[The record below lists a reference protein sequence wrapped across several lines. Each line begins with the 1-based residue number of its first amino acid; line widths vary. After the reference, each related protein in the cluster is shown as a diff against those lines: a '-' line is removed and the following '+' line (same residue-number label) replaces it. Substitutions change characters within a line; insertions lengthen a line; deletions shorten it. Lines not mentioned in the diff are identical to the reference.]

1 MSKKQQ
7 LVHLLTPEGESLQA
21 EPHAVP
27 WNTYPR
33 PQMRRD
39 SFFCL
44 NGEWEIH
51 VDGTDAPC
59 PIRVP
64 FCPESLL
71 SGLCI
76 PPSDFISMDYRKTF
90 TLPADFNKSRVIL
103 HFGAVDSSANI
114 FLNGQRIGF
123 HAGGYESFSFDV
135 TDFLEDENLL
145 EVECWDSLKTHV
157 LPYGK
162 QRKKRGGMWYTPV
175 SGIWQ
180 TVWLESVP
188 ETYVHSLRIDTTED
202 RACGTAI
209 ITAEGVTNGTVTVT
223 TPDGDLSFPLA
234 DGKATVKVPSPRLW
248 SPEDP
253 YLYEFTLEAGE
264 DKVQSYFALRTLE
277 IKEVD
282 GIPRLCLNGSPVF
295 LHALLDQGYWSD
307 GIFTP
312 AAPEC
317 YEKDILAMKAL
328 GFNTLRK
335 HIKVEPEQ
343 FYYDCDRLGMLV
355 MQDMV
360 NNGHYSFIRDTALP
374 TVGLKKLSDKKL
386 HRHKATREAFYDGM
400 ESTVNQLRNHPCIVY
415 WTIFNEGWGQFNS
428 QVAYE
433 ILCELDSTRFI
444 DTASGWFKGADSDVD
459 SEHIYFKPVKL
470 KYGEKPM
477 VLSEFGGYSYKPEGH
492 VFNPVNTYGYR
503 FFKEQTDFEAALI
516 ALYENEIIPAVAKGL
531 CGAVYTQV
539 SDVEDETNGLLS
551 YDRKVVKVDAPRMI
565 KIAKSLAAAMLP
577 KETNED

>member
-1 MSKKQQ
+1 MSKKNKQ
-7 LVHLLTPEGESLQA
+7 LVHLLTEAGEALQA
-21 EPHAVP
+21 DPTAIP

-33 PQMRRD
+33 PQMKRD
-39 SFFCL
+39 SFYCL
-44 NGEWEIH
+44 NGEWQLSI
-51 VDGTDAPC
+51 DDDSPR

-76 PPSDFISMDYRKTF
+76 PPADCITLDYRRTF
-90 TLPADFNKSRVIL
+90 TLPEGFNKGRVIL
-103 HFGAVDSSANI
+103 HFGAVDACAWVT
-114 FLNGQRIGF
+114 LNGQRVGDA
-123 HAGGYESFSFDV
+123 HNGGYEAFSVDV
-135 TDFLEDENLL
+135 TNNLQDENVL
-145 EVECWDSLKTHV
+145 EVDCVDHLTHV
-157 LPYGK
+157 SPYGK
-162 QRKKRGGMWYTPV
+162 QRVDRGGMWYTPV

-188 ETYVHSLRIDTTED
+188 ETYVKSLRIDTTAD
-202 RACGTAI
+202 TAI
-209 ITAEGVTNGTVTVT
+209 ITAEGVTDGTVTVT
-223 TPDGDLSFPLA
+223 TPNGDLSFPLA
-234 DGKATVKVPSPRLW
+234 DGKATVKIPSPRLW

-277 IKEVD
+277 IKQVN

-295 LHALLDQGYWSD
+295 LHALLDQGYFSD
-307 GIFTP
+307 GIYTP
-312 AAPEC
+312 ASPAC
-317 YEKDILAMKAL
+317 YEQDILAMKSL

-360 NNGHYSFIRDTALP
+360 NNGHYSFLRDTALP
-374 TVGLKKLSDKKL
+374 TVGLKKLSDKHL
-386 HRHKATREAFYDGM
+386 HRDKATREAFFDGM
-400 ESTVNQLRNHPCIVY
+400 KATVNQLRNHPCIIY
-415 WTIFNEGWGQFNS
+415 WTIFNEGWGQFDGNA
-428 QVAYE
+428 AYAK
-433 ILCELDSTRFI
+433 LRALDSTRFI
-444 DTASGWFKGADSDVD
+444 DTASGWFRVKNTDVD

-470 KYGEKPM
+470 KYSDKPM

-503 FFKEQTDFEAALI
+503 FFKEQADFENALI
-516 ALYENEIIPAVAKGL
+516 ALYENEIIPAVAGGL

-551 YDRKVVKVDAPRMI
+551 YDRKVCKVAIAPMKRI
-565 KIAKSLAAAMLP
+565 GEEIRRAVNSSDPVGEPQA
-577 KETNED
+577 

>member
-1 MSKKQQ
+1 MSKKNQI
-7 LVHLLTPEGESLQA
+7 LHLLTEAGEALQND
-21 EPHAVP
+21 PHAIP

-39 SFFCL
+39 SFLCL
-44 NGEWEIH
+44 NGEWEVSI
-51 VDGTDAPC
+51 DDASPR

-71 SGLCI
+71 SGVGM
-76 PPSDFISMDYRKTF
+76 PPSDLFTADYRRTF
-90 TLPADFNKSRVIL
+90 TLPEGFNKGRVLL
-103 HFGAVDSSANI
+103 HFGAVDSRANI
-114 FLNGQRIGF
+114 FLNGERIGF
-123 HAGGYESFSFDV
+123 HEGGYEAFSFDI
-135 TDFLEDENLL
+135 TDYLGDKNLL
-145 EVECWDSLKTHV
+145 EIECWDNLKYHV

-162 QRKKRGGMWYTPV
+162 QRVDRGGMWYTPV

-188 ETYVHSLRIDTTED
+188 ETYVKSLRIDTTAD
-202 RACGTAI
+202 IAI

-223 TPDGDLSFPLA
+223 TPDGELSFPLA
-234 DGKATVKVPSPRLW
+234 DGKATVKIPSPRLW

-277 IKEVD
+277 IKQVN

-295 LHALLDQGYWSD
+295 LHALLDQGYFSD
-307 GIFTP
+307 GIYTP
-312 AAPEC
+312 ASPEC
-317 YEKDILAMKAL
+317 YEQDILAMKSL

-360 NNGHYSFIRDTALP
+360 NNGHYSFLRDTALP
-374 TVGLKKLSDKKL
+374 TVGLKKLNDKHL
-386 HRHKATREAFYDGM
+386 HRDEATRKAFYDGM
-400 ESTVNQLRNHPCIVY
+400 EATAGQLRNHPCIIY
-415 WTIFNEGWGQFNS
+415 WTIFNEGWGQFDS
-428 QVAYE
+428 QAAYE
-433 ILCELDSTRFI
+433 HLKTLDSTRFI

-470 KYGEKPM
+470 KYSHKPM
-477 VLSEFGGYSYKPEGH
+477 VLSEFGGYAYKPQDH
-492 VFNPVNTYGYR
+492 AANPTGTYGYR
-503 FFKEQTDFEAALI
+503 FFEKQEDFENALI
-516 ALYENEIIPAVAKGL
+516 QLYEDEIVPAVGTGL

-551 YDRKVVKVDAPRMI
+551 YDRKVCKV
-565 KIAKSLAAAMLP
+565 AAAPMQRIAQALT
-577 KETNED
+577 EAIQGTEN